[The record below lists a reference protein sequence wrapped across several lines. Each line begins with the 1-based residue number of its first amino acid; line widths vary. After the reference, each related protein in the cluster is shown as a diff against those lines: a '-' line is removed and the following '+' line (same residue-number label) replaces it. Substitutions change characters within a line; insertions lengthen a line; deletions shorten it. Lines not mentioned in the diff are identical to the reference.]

1 MIEKVKKNIFRSLAV
16 AALLYLAFT
25 VYADYRSVIS
35 AFARF
40 NWLLLP
46 LLLSLT
52 FVNYLTRFYKWD
64 YYLKVLKVR
73 ISKVD
78 SFAIFMSGLIMSVTP
93 GKMGELL
100 KSYLVKQVSNEPISK
115 TAPIIMVERITDF
128 ISLVLLSLIGA
139 YVFNYGRII
148 VIGTGIFFLLVTLVI
163 SHKRL
168 SFYLIDLI
176 IRFSFLKKHGNRIRT
191 AYESVYLLLR
201 PWPLTYMVFISFF
214 SWFLE
219 CFGYYIILFNFG
231 LHYNILWP
239 TFVYTFSTIAG
250 AITMLPGGLGVTD
263 GSLTFLLIRNKVPK
277 DIAVS
282 STFIVRAVTLWFA
295 VLIGVISVSFYQHR
309 YGNIS
314 VETSINNS

>member
-1 MIEKVKKNIFRSLAV
+1 MLEKVKKNIFRSLAV
-16 AALLYLAFT
+16 AAILYLAFT
-25 VYADYRSVIS
+25 IYADYRSVIS

-46 LLLSLT
+46 LLLALS
-52 FVNYLTRFYKWD
+52 FINYLTRFYKWD

-73 ISKVD
+73 ISRID

-115 TAPIIMVERITDF
+115 TAPIVMVERITDF
-128 ISLVLLSLIGA
+128 ISLVLLALIGA
-139 YVFNYGRII
+139 YVFDYGRII

-176 IRFSFLKKHGNRIRT
+176 VNIGFLKKHGTRIRT

-201 PWPLTYMVFISFF
+201 PLPLSYMVGISFL

-219 CFGYYIILFNFG
+219 CLGYYIILFNFG
-231 LHYNILWP
+231 IHFNILWP

-282 STFIVRAVTLWFA
+282 STFIIRAVTLWFA